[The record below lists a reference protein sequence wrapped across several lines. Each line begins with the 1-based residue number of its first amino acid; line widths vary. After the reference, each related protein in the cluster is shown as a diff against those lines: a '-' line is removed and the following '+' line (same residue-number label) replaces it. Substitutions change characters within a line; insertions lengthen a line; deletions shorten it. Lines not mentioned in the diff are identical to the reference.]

1 MLRTMG
7 RAVLGAALLAAVA
20 GTASAKDLAGRLRGS
35 WTADKKALFEMA
47 APPYY
52 KMATPEKQ
60 KEMLA
65 EAMKSTPDM
74 GFVFAADTLTAN
86 MGGEAQVATYKI
98 TKIEKNTVFFDA
110 LAKAAADKPPDS
122 MYAEFVDDDTV
133 KVSKVG
139 DALVLL
145 LRRAK

>member
-1 MLRTMG
+1 MG
-7 RAVLGAALLAAVA
+7 RAVLGLALLAAVA
-20 GTASAKDLAGRLRGS
+20 GTAFAKDLAGSLRGT
-35 WTADKKALFEMA
+35 WTADKKALFEVA

-74 GFVFAADTLTAN
+74 GFVFTADTLTAN

-110 LAKAAADKPPDS
+110 LAKSAPDKPADS

-139 DALVLL
+139 DPLILL